1 MGPMMYS
8 MDGDSRIRADLSHLP
23 EDKQREL
30 EQIVALLR
38 AVTEV
43 EMIILFGSYAR
54 GDYKEVKDLAPKRW
68 SGHVSDYD
76 LLVIVADP
84 AVANTPH
91 IRKAFR
97 DVCKAQGF
105 SAQVNPIVH
114 DIQDINANLA
124 EGRYFFLDIKREGRL
139 LYDSGRFELDEPR
152 QLPPAEAQAIA
163 QSDFEQWYDSAKG
176 FYIDYENAR
185 ARNDLRKAVFYLN
198 QATESAY
205 KCILLV
211 FTGYCPHEHL
221 LEWLGERAE
230 LYGSVYRDLFPQRTE
245 QEQQRFEL
253 LDKAYIGAR
262 YMKSFIVFPG
272 DLDYLAP
279 RVQRLLELT
288 DELCRQ
294 RIAMIGSGAR

>member
-1 MGPMMYS
+1 MMHS
-8 MDGDSRIRADLSHLP
+8 MDDDSQIRTDLSHLP

-30 EQIVALLR
+30 EEIVALLR

-43 EMIILFGSYAR
+43 EMIVLFGSYAR
-54 GDYKEVKDLAPKRW
+54 GDWKEDKDLAPKRW
-68 SGHVSDYD
+68 SGHASDYD

-84 AVANTPH
+84 AVADTPH

-114 DIQDINANLA
+114 DIEDVNANLA

-139 LYDSGRFELDEPR
+139 LYDSGRFELAEPH
-152 QLPPAEAQAIA
+152 QLTPAEAQRIA
-163 QSDFEQWYDSAKG
+163 QADFEQWYAAAKR
-176 FYIDYENAR
+176 FYEVYEFCISK
-185 ARNDLRKAVFYLN
+185 NDLRMAIFNLN
-198 QATESAY
+198 QAAESAY

-230 LYGSVYRDLFPQRTE
+230 LYGPVYRALFPQSSE
-245 QEQQRFEL
+245 KEQQRFEL

-262 YMKSFIVFPG
+262 YKKSFIVFPG

-288 DELCRQ
+288 EQLCRR
-294 RIAMIGSGAR
+294 RIEAIGLGKR